1 MIDKFRVPS
10 DEIDRRITQIRQE
23 MQHNGIGGL
32 FIAQRVDLFYFS
44 GTAQTGFLYIP
55 AEGQPVLFIKRYY
68 PRAREE
74 SCIKNIVEIK
84 SIKEIPGLIVDFCSN
99 LPKTLGFEFDVLPV
113 RDFNFY
119 KKLFDVEKSVDGSPF
134 IHKCR
139 MIKSAWEI
147 KQIERTAELAKQTFE
162 HIKSAIR
169 PGQTKME
176 LSGMAETFARK
187 HGHGAR
193 LRVRDHQAAE
203 YSQQIFSGN
212 EIFAAFPSD
221 GENKLLVP
229 DEPIMI
235 NFKSVFNGYHM
246 DETRLF
252 AIKSMPQPAM
262 DGCRTAIELQ
272 HAVSEIVKPGKNL
285 DEFFPRSVET
295 ANSLGY
301 TESCPDPSAHQTSF
315 TGHGIGLE
323 LIEPPLITSEAVLE
337 PGMTLAMETKMV
349 LKDKLSSGIKSVFI
363 LTETGARL
371 ISKVP
376 LEIFIC

>member
-1 MIDKFRVPS
+1 MDKFSVPS

-23 MQHNGIGGL
+23 LQHNGIGGL

-55 AEGQPVLFIKRYY
+55 AESQPVLFIKRYY

-84 SIKEIPGLIVDFCSN
+84 SIKEIPGLMVDFCGN
-99 LPKTLGFEFDVLPV
+99 LPETFGFEFDVLPV

-119 KKLFDVEKSVDGSPF
+119 KKLFDVEKFVDGSPF

-147 KQIERTAELAKQTFE
+147 KQIERTAELSKQTFE
-162 HIKSAIR
+162 YIKSAIR
-169 PGQTKME
+169 PGQTKLE
-176 LSGMAETFARK
+176 LSGMVETFARK

-193 LRVRDHQAAE
+193 LRVRDHQAAQ
-203 YSQQIFSGN
+203 YSQQILSGD

-285 DEFFPRSVET
+285 DEFSRQSVEI
-295 ANSLGY
+295 AKSLGDTGTY
-301 TESCPDPSAHQTSF
+301 PDSSAHQTIF

-323 LIEPPLITSEAVLE
+323 LIEPPHITSEAVLE
-337 PGMTLAMETKMV
+337 PGMTLAMESKMV
-349 LKDKLSSGIKSVFI
+349 LKHKLPAGIKSVFL